1 MIDNIKEFFQEMLS
15 ELRDISY
22 NNSPERREF
31 AVERLEGHRKYMR
44 NETRWSPYLHEDEW
58 DKRR

>member
-1 MIDNIKEFFQEMLS
+1 MMDRIKEFFEEILY

-31 AVERLEGHRKYMR
+31 AIERIEGHRKYMR